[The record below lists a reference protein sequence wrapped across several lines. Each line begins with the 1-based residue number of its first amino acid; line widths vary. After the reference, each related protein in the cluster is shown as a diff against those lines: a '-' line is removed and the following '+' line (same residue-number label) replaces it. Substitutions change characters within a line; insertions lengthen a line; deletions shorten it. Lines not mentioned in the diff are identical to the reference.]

1 MQPRLHTRPA
11 LGRRQALALMSA
23 PLVAPLGAR
32 AADWLP
38 PSQVDYVVPSG
49 PGAALD
55 MAARRLGSILEQ
67 QNAVRNVTVSNK
79 TGGLGMPALHQ
90 LRQNEG
96 NASVVST
103 LSASLLT
110 SHASGS
116 VPWNFDDF
124 TPLAVLLEEYVAV
137 AVKADSPV
145 RDARGLATV
154 LRTNPQALSIGVA
167 SSLGNHIHMGIARPL
182 AASGVDVQG
191 MTVVPFRSSAE
202 SLTALIGGHVDVVSC
217 STPNLIAHVAAGRV
231 RVLAVDSPQRLAGA
245 LTAVPTWREQGIPV
259 EGITSQGLLAPR
271 GIGPQARTW
280 WEGALRRAT
289 ATSEWQN
296 FLAMNQLRPR
306 FLTGGPAEFYL
317 RGQYAQMALALK
329 RLRLDS
335 RAT

>member
-1 MQPRLHTRPA
+1 M
-11 LGRRQALALMSA
+11 GRRQALALMSA
-23 PLVAPLGAR
+23 PLMAPLHVC
-32 AADWLP
+32 AADWQP

-67 QNAVRNVTVSNK
+67 QHTVRNVMVSNK

-90 LRQNEG
+90 LRQDEG

-110 SHASGS
+110 SHASGA

-124 TPLAVLLEEYVAV
+124 TLLAVLLEEYVAV

-154 LRTNPQALSIGVA
+154 LKTNPQALSVGVA

-182 AASGVDVQG
+182 AASGVDVQR

-202 SLTALIGGHVDVVSC
+202 SLTALLGGHIDVVSC

-231 RVLAVDSPQRLAGA
+231 RVLAVDAPQRLAGA
-245 LTAVPTWREQGIPV
+245 LAAVPTWREQGIPV
-259 EGITSQGLLAPR
+259 EGISSQGLLAPR
-271 GIGPQARTW
+271 GTGPHARTW
-280 WEGALRRAT
+280 WEDALRRAT
-289 ATSEWQN
+289 ATPEWQS

-306 FLTGGPAEFYL
+306 FLTGEPAELYL

-335 RAT
+335 TAT